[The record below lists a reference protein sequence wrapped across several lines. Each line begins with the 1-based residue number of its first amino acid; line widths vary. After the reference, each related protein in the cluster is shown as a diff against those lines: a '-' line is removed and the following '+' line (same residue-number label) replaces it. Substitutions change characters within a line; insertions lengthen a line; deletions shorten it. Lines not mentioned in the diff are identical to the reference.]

1 LKTTIDLALVEKALE
16 CMRKEGQKYEEAKNN
31 RKHLERYR
39 KVKKASLMRE
49 KAGNP
54 GHVCEAYAYSHPDYI
69 EVLDGIKEAGIIEDA
84 LLWKLKAAELTAEVW
99 RSISATN
106 RQIDNSH
113 R

>member
-1 LKTTIDLALVEKALE
+1 
-16 CMRKEGQKYEEAKNN
+16 MRTAGQEYSQAKND

-49 KAGNP
+49 KAGEP
-54 GHVCEAYAYSHPDYI
+54 GHVCEAYAYSHPDYLQ
-69 EVLDGIKEAGIIEDA
+69 VLEGIKEAGIIEDA

-99 RSISATN
+99 RSISATD
-106 RQIDNSH
+106 RQIDGSH